1 MKPEKPTLFVTTE
14 NTKSNLFGLCK
25 NLKAEHY
32 ANYIKS
38 RKSCS
43 VFTLQNS
50 NPGLGAIN

>member
-1 MKPEKPTLFVTTE
+1 MKPEKPTLFVTIE

-32 ANYIKS
+32 ANNIKS
-38 RKSCS
+38 QKSCS
-43 VFTLQNS
+43 VFTPQNS